1 MIFETFTDLL
11 LLIVGSYPGAFMMC
25 AGLVACCFA
34 AFYSMALNDN

>member
-1 MIFETFTDLL
+1 MIFEIIADLF
-11 LLIVGSYPGAFMMC
+11 LLIVSSYPGAFMMC